1 MERVMNILLAFSPF
15 LVFVVLERLIGV
27 EPGLLGAVATSLL
40 LLTSDVVIRRRTPK
54 VLEIGTMLLFGAL
67 ALYGGVTGAVWSIAG
82 VRLAVD
88 AGLLLIVLVSMAIG
102 QPFTLQYA
110 RESVSP
116 ALWRHAEFMRV
127 NVVIT
132 AVWAAAFAAMAV
144 IDLAWLMIPTLPP
157 RVAIIATVLALFGAV
172 KFTGWYPDRKRAAS
186 ARPTNA

>member
-27 EPGLLGAVATSLL
+27 EPGLLGAVVTSLL
-40 LLTSDVVIRRRTPK
+40 LLTWDVVIRRRTPK

-67 ALYGGVTGAVWSIAG
+67 ALYGGVTGAAWSIAG
-82 VRLAVD
+82 VRLAID
-88 AGLLLIVLVSMAIG
+88 AGLLLIVLVSIAIG

-110 RESVSP
+110 RETAPP
-116 ALWRHAEFMRV
+116 ALWREPEFARV

-132 AVWAAAFAAMAV
+132 AVWAAAFAAMAIV
-144 IDLAWLMIPTLPP
+144 DLVWLMIPTLPP
-157 RVAIIATVLALFGAV
+157 RVVIIATVLALVGAV